1 MHNVLIKGGVL
12 INFQGYPFRG
22 ILLEIMDVLNKRLFL
37 HPIYQ
42 SYDQRKQLEYTCHT
56 GFFVTIVITQ
66 WADLIIRKTRVNSV
80 FQQGMK

>member
-1 MHNVLIKGGVL
+1 MSHGKPCKWSRLGLRSIAVPLIDFYVL
-12 INFQGYPFRG
+12 
-22 ILLEIMDVLNKRLFL
+22 L
-37 HPIYQ
+37 HQ

-66 WADLIIRKTRVNSV
+66 WADLIIRKTRINSV